1 MSGQSGFEDK
11 TVVDREADAAMH
23 KDLFQ
28 PSQKKQQFFEVA
40 KQMQNTQD
48 ESQASDVHALS
59 YRRFF
64 LKCQKTGTLALPI
77 LSMVENQIFN
87 CVGHFISE
95 GMAEAMGEVLRQ
107 RGSLQPKHDLKKAVS
122 VLSTKTAVEEEKVT
136 YIPIREINLDDNG
149 LKD

>member
-1 MSGQSGFEDK
+1 
-11 TVVDREADAAMH
+11 
-23 KDLFQ
+23 
-28 PSQKKQQFFEVA
+28 
-40 KQMQNTQD
+40 MQNTQD

-107 RGSLQPKHDLKKAVS
+107 RGAIEPKKGMKKLPSMLS
-122 VLSTKTAVEEEKVT
+122 V
-136 YIPIREINLDDNG
+136 
-149 LKD
+149 